1 MADLVSM
8 RADAAALRQDMENI
22 LSTDAELTV
31 DQVAELDAKREKLEK
46 LQDQVHRA
54 ESIDAAREAVA
65 RPTFKF
71 PSGQK
76 FTANREAFGEINSR
90 QVFFER
96 LKAQFRGERIS
107 DRFIDFGS
115 AATGN
120 TNAAASLLP
129 VDLQDEMI
137 RLFANVSAVRNA
149 ATVRSYASDVEIP
162 IVTSRATITATTLE
176 GVAYD
181 ELEPDFGKVRFR
193 SFKTAA
199 ETAITEEA
207 IADARGGLVDEIL
220 QQHSEAHGN
229 YWETAYTAT
238 TAAASATAPDGL
250 RCTEASLSSAGF
262 ADDAGS
268 VVIFEETTS
277 TGTPSISDVTYQN
290 LLNVAFG
297 MPAKYW
303 GLPKSWIMSPAL
315 YQHILGLTDDSGG
328 AGRPLFQARAS
339 GTIQDDAT
347 LGSLFGYPVLV
358 SDALTEASP
367 AGKFQAILLERGSY
381 IIADRTGIS
390 SQMDEFTRGA
400 EGMTVFRTRMR
411 SDGRWVRPS
420 SSARLKISAT

>member
-76 FTANREAFGEINSR
+76 FTANREAFGQTNSR

-115 AATGN
+115 AETGATGN
-120 TNAAASLLP
+120 AASLLP

-181 ELEPDFGKVRFR
+181 ALEPDFGKVRFR

-229 YWETAYTAT
+229 FWETAYTAT

-262 ADDAGS
+262 SDDAGS
-268 VVIFEETTS
+268 VVITDVITS
-277 TGTPSISDVTYQN
+277 TNTIASVTYKN
-290 LLNVAFG
+290 LLDVAFG

-303 GLPKSWIMSPAL
+303 GLDKSWVMSPAM
-315 YQHILGLTDDSGG
+315 YQHVLGLTDESGG

-339 GTIQDDAT
+339 GTLQDSAT

-358 SDALTEASP
+358 SDALTEGTV

-381 IIADRTGIS
+381 IIADRAGIS

-420 SSARLKISAT
+420 SSARLQIKSTA

>member
-76 FTANREAFGEINSR
+76 FTANREAFGNINSR

-115 AATGN
+115 AETGATGN
-120 TNAAASLLP
+120 AASLLP

-181 ELEPDFGKVRFR
+181 ALEPDFGKVRFR

-229 YWETAYTAT
+229 FWETAYTAT

-262 ADDAGS
+262 SDDAGS
-268 VVIFEETTS
+268 VVITDVITS
-277 TGTPSISDVTYQN
+277 TNTIASVTYKN
-290 LLNVAFG
+290 LLDVAFG

-303 GLPKSWIMSPAL
+303 GLPKSWIMSPAM
-315 YQHILGLTDDSGG
+315 YQHVLGLTDDSGG

-358 SDALTEASP
+358 SDALTEGTV

-420 SSARLKISAT
+420 SSARLQIKSTA

>member
-8 RADAAALRQDMENI
+8 RADAAALRQDMESI
-22 LSTDAELTV
+22 LSTDGELTV
-31 DQVAELDAKREKLEK
+31 DQVAELDSKREKLEK

-76 FTANREAFGEINSR
+76 FTANREAFGQTNSR

-115 AATGN
+115 AETGATGN
-120 TNAAASLLP
+120 AASLLP

-181 ELEPDFGKVRFR
+181 ALEPDFGKVRFR

-229 YWETAYTAT
+229 FWETAYTAT

-250 RCTEASLSSAGF
+250 RCTNASLSSAGF
-262 ADDAGS
+262 SNDAGS
-268 VVIFEETTS
+268 VVITDVITS
-277 TGTPSISDVTYQN
+277 TNTIASVTYKN
-290 LLNVAFG
+290 LLDVAFG

-303 GLPKSWIMSPAL
+303 GLDKSWVMSPAM
-315 YQHILGLTDDSGG
+315 YQHVLGLTDDSGG
-328 AGRPLFQARAS
+328 TGRPLFQARAS
-339 GTIQDDAT
+339 GTLQDSAT

-358 SDALTEASP
+358 SDALTEGTV

-381 IIADRTGIS
+381 IIADRAGIS

-420 SSARLKISAT
+420 SSARLQIKSTA

>member
-71 PSGQK
+71 PSGQQ
-76 FTANREAFGEINSR
+76 FTANRDAFGEVTDR
-90 QVFFER
+90 QLFFER
-96 LKAQFRGERIS
+96 VKAQFRGEKLS

-115 AATGN
+115 AASGY
-120 TNAAASLLP
+120 TNNAASLLP
-129 VDLQDEMI
+129 VTLQDEMV
-137 RLFANVSAVRNA
+137 RLLGSVSAVRNA

-162 IVTSRATITATTLE
+162 IVTARATITATTLE

-181 ELEPDFGKVRFR
+181 TFEPDFGKVRFR
-193 SFKTAA
+193 AFKTAA
-199 ETAITEEA
+199 ETEITEEA

-220 QQHSEAHGN
+220 QQHSEAHGY
-229 YWETAYTAT
+229 YWETAYCAT
-238 TAAASATAPDGL
+238 TAAASSTAPDGL

-262 ADDAGS
+262 SDDAGTT
-268 VVIFEETTS
+268 VIADVTTAS
-277 TGTPSISDVTYQN
+277 GGTTVSAVTYQN
-290 LLNVAFG
+290 LLDVAFG

-303 GLPKSWIMSPAL
+303 GLDKSWIMSPAL
-315 YQHILGLTDDSGG
+315 YQHVLGLTDDSGSV
-328 AGRPLFQARAS
+328 GRPLFQARAT
-339 GTIQDDAT
+339 GTIQDSAV

-358 SDALTEASP
+358 SDAPTEGTP

-381 IIADRTGIS
+381 IIADRQGIA

-400 EGMTVFRTRMR
+400 EGITAFRTRMR

>member
-76 FTANREAFGEINSR
+76 FTANREAFGQTNSR

-107 DRFIDFGS
+107 DRFIDFASLETG
-115 AATGN
+115 ATGN
-120 TNAAASLLP
+120 AASLLP

-162 IVTSRATITATTLE
+162 IVTARATITGTTLE
-176 GVAYD
+176 GVAYQQ
-181 ELEPDFGKVRFR
+181 LEPDFGKVRFR
-193 SFKTAA
+193 SFKSAA

-220 QQHSEAHGN
+220 QHHSEAHGN
-229 YWETAYTAT
+229 LWETAYTAT
-238 TAAASATAPDGL
+238 TAAAATGAPDGL
-250 RCTEASLSSAGF
+250 RCTEASLSTAGF
-262 ADDAGS
+262 SDDAGS
-268 VVIFEETTS
+268 VVITDVITS
-277 TGTPSISDVTYQN
+277 TNTIASVTYKN
-290 LLNVAFG
+290 LLDVAFG

-303 GLPKSWIMSPAL
+303 GLPKSWIMSPAM
-315 YQHILGLTDDSGG
+315 YQHVLGLTDDSGG

-358 SDALTEASP
+358 SDALTEGTV

-420 SSARLKISAT
+420 SSARLQIKSTA

>member
-115 AATGN
+115 LETGATGN
-120 TNAAASLLP
+120 AASLLP

-162 IVTSRATITATTLE
+162 IVTARASITSTTLE
-176 GVAYD
+176 GVAYPA
-181 ELEPDFGKVRFR
+181 LEPDFGKVRFR

-262 ADDAGS
+262 SDDAGS
-268 VVIFEETTS
+268 VVITDVITS
-277 TGTPSISDVTYQN
+277 TNTIASVTYKN
-290 LLNVAFG
+290 LLDVAFG

-303 GLPKSWIMSPAL
+303 GLDKSWIMSPAM
-315 YQHILGLTDDSGG
+315 YQHVLGLTDDSGG

-339 GTIQDDAT
+339 GTLQDSAT

-381 IIADRTGIS
+381 IIADRAGIS

-420 SSARLKISAT
+420 SSARLQIKSTA

>member
-76 FTANREAFGEINSR
+76 FTANREAFGNINSR

-115 AATGN
+115 AETGATGN
-120 TNAAASLLP
+120 AASLLP

-181 ELEPDFGKVRFR
+181 ALEPDFGKVRFR

-229 YWETAYTAT
+229 FWETAYTAT

-262 ADDAGS
+262 SDDAGS
-268 VVIFEETTS
+268 VVITDVITS
-277 TGTPSISDVTYQN
+277 TNTIASVTYKN
-290 LLNVAFG
+290 LLDVAFG

-303 GLPKSWIMSPAL
+303 GLDKSWVMSPAM
-315 YQHILGLTDDSGG
+315 YQHVLGLTDDSGG
-328 AGRPLFQARAS
+328 TGRPLFQARAS
-339 GTIQDDAT
+339 GTLQDSAT

-358 SDALTEASP
+358 SDALTEGTV

-381 IIADRTGIS
+381 IIADRAGIS

-420 SSARLKISAT
+420 SSARLQIKSTA

>member
-1 MADLVSM
+1 
-8 RADAAALRQDMENI
+8 MENI

-76 FTANREAFGEINSR
+76 FTANREAFGELNSR
-90 QVFFER
+90 QLFFER

-229 YWETAYTAT
+229 FWETAYTAT
-238 TAAASATAPDGL
+238 TAAADTGAPDGL

-262 ADDAGS
+262 SDDAGS
-268 VVIFEETTS
+268 VVITDVVSS
-277 TGTPSISDVTYQN
+277 TNTIASVTYKN
-290 LLNVAFG
+290 LLDVAFG

-303 GLPKSWIMSPAL
+303 GLDKSWIMSPAM
-315 YQHILGLTDDSGG
+315 YQHVLGLTDDSGG
-328 AGRPLFQARAS
+328 TGRPLFQARAS
-339 GTIQDDAT
+339 GTLQDSAT

-358 SDALTEASP
+358 SDALTEGTV

-381 IIADRTGIS
+381 IIADRAGIS

-420 SSARLKISAT
+420 SSARLQIKATA